1 MNTLINSDN
10 SLLLFAIMVIIAS
23 VAIHL
28 ECKYKWAEKITGC
41 IIALVL
47 AMFLSNIK
55 VIPTDA
61 KAYDFIWNYIV
72 PLSLPFLLFKINIR
86 KIWKES
92 GRLLVMYIISSFG
105 TVIGGFI
112 AFFLLKNF
120 ISEPASVTAMMTGT
134 YTGGSVNLAAMA
146 DAFNISSDI
155 VSASVV
161 ADNLVMVL
169 YFFVLI
175 IIPASKW
182 FTSRFRTFQENNQET
197 TNSENNTK
205 AQNYWKAKQVSLKDI
220 AKGFAFSFAIL
231 AISTELS
238 KLLTQNLPSGNLAL
252 EIIKGFIGNKYAL
265 ITTFSVLI
273 ASIKPELTENIG
285 GSQEIGTFMIYIFFA
300 VIGVPASLYLIITKA
315 PALLVFCAIIV
326 FVNMLFSFLFGKILG
341 FKLEEICVVSNAN
354 IGGPTTAAA
363 YAIAKGWN
371 VLVAPSIL
379 VGTLGYVIG
388 NYYGIFAGIVLGA
401 K

>member
-61 KAYDFIWNYIV
+61 KAYDFIWDYIV

-146 DAFNISSDI
+146 NTFNISSEI

-182 FTSRFRTFQENNQET
+182 FTSKFKIFEENNKET

-205 AQNYWKAKQVSLKDI
+205 TQNYWKTKEVSLKDI

-231 AISTELS
+231 VISTELS
-238 KLLTQNLPSGNLAL
+238 KFLTQNLPSGNLAL
-252 EIIKGFIGNKYAL
+252 EIIKGLIGNKYAL

-300 VIGVPASLYLIITKA
+300 VIGVSASLYLIITKA

-371 VLVAPSIL
+371 ILVAPSIL

-388 NYYGIFAGIVLGA
+388 NYYGIFAGITLGA